1 MLLKPPEDN
10 KYREAF
16 DKLAEVVKDTNQYLN
31 K

>member
-1 MLLKPPEDN
+1 MLLTPPADN

-16 DKLAEVVKDTNQYLN
+16 DKLAEVVKGVNPYL